1 MSPAV
6 MAGGF
11 SSPPN
16 LLAVIIDA
24 TTFTWT
30 HRSLA
35 RTAKDKALAAQGKPQ
50 RLLTGKGG
58 NLGLWVIDKIDATA
72 SGFTADA
79 GIQRH
84 EFTLSL
90 RKHSDGTNV

>member
-1 MSPAV
+1 MS
-6 MAGGF
+6 
-11 SSPPN
+11 SQ
-16 LLAVIIDA
+16 L
-24 TTFTWT
+24 
-30 HRSLA
+30 R
-35 RTAKDKALAAQGKPQ
+35 KLAAQGKPQ

-84 EFTLSL
+84 EFTL